1 MMRGCQTPTPTARTS
16 FRTAYE
22 QRTKQ
27 LHDARGALDVAA
39 LTVELDQRR
48 EETARLRNECEH
60 VRVENQAL
68 HASTKAL
75 TEALEQARER
85 GAASEARASALQ
97 NMKVVRWTAPIRRT
111 VHRLRDRRG

>member
-1 MMRGCQTPTPTARTS
+1 MSNPDTDGS
-16 FRTAYE
+16 NELRTAYE

-27 LHDARGALDVAA
+27 LHDARGALGEAVAA

-48 EETARLRNECEH
+48 EETARLRDEYEH

-85 GAASEARASALQ
+85 GAASEARALALQ